1 MEKPKRTPPPKK
13 KNQAFML
20 KIQKFKNLKI
30 LKFSFCKKLE
40 TCHAT
45 CHVMTIKLKKKHFW
59 VHFLPRFPQKP
70 HNKNSAYNFNK
81 FLTCIML

>member
-45 CHVMTIKLKKKHFW
+45 CHVMTIKLKKNISESIFCPVSLKNPITRI
-59 VHFLPRFPQKP
+59 LPITLT
-70 HNKNSAYNFNK
+70 NF
-81 FLTCIML
+81 